1 MRTPMTR
8 SRISRKELDW
18 CICPAS
24 PAPHGVGLIL
34 TALPGLAYLP
44 VPMFCTLYAHARTE
58 ERERQAAME

>member
-1 MRTPMTR
+1 MAGWLANGNV
-8 SRISRKELDW
+8 SNGWVDW

-24 PAPHGVGLIL
+24 PAQHGLGLTL

-44 VPMFCTLYAHARTE
+44 VPMFCTLYAHTE